1 METHCKKCNKVQ
13 KVSILWAKQYPE
25 MRLTTNVVS
34 CTVCNDRFLV
44 FDKRDKQLN
53 LFETPK
59 IA

>member
-13 KVSILWAKQYPE
+13 KVVIIYTKEYPE
-25 MRLTTNVVS
+25 MKLTTLVVS
-34 CTVCNDRFLV
+34 CTVCDDRFAV